1 MSLQVSLNFSLHL
14 KRTENE
20 NCGRETVSVFYKKK
34 KKKQKI
40 SILKK
45 QKVSILKIEMKS
57 LALHQN
63 IMGKNMFIY
72 MKLKQ
77 VKIITFKTT

>member
-14 KRTENE
+14 KGTENE

-34 KKKQKI
+34 RQKI